1 MSETAIL
8 YSSHPITFGELEIA
22 ILAAGGEVVHE
33 PRNGYRLLGR
43 IEKGRQIV
51 FLNGDLVPKSP
62 EQFWREHLL
71 TGSEEILQMVEAG
84 LGEKP
89 VIDFLMQVNHLRGSG
104 LLCVELAYQC
114 AIRWPCVVWAETWDV
129 LQGEYIVTVYARKD
143 MERLRAEQTSFF
155 STMPNI
161 SDAEE

>member
-1 MSETAIL
+1 
-8 YSSHPITFGELEIA
+8 
-22 ILAAGGEVVHE
+22 
-33 PRNGYRLLGR
+33 
-43 IEKGRQIV
+43 
-51 FLNGDLVPKSP
+51 
-62 EQFWREHLL
+62 
-71 TGSEEILQMVEAG
+71 MVEAG